1 MAIEELSLEA
11 NDLRFHALASGP
23 EDGPLVL
30 LLHGFP
36 ELAQSWRHQLPA
48 LADAGYRAVAP
59 DLRGY
64 GKTEVGG
71 PYDPWT
77 LADDVAALV
86 RALGNERAVVAGHD
100 WGGLVAWLSAVFR
113 PEVVGRLV
121 VLNAPHPPA
130 FMRMVARSPRQLAR
144 SSYVLFF
151 QLPWLPER
159 LLSWRRGAIVER
171 ALRAGTHVPSPW
183 AEEQLAA
190 YREAFADPVRVRA
203 ALGYYR
209 TAARNSLALYRAS
222 RARRITAPT
231 LVLWGVH
238 DPTLRP
244 ELVTPERLAPW
255 FAPGNMPDVRLLEE
269 AGHFVQN
276 EAPER
281 VTEELLHWLAS
292 SPGAAPDGGSPRRMP
307 PATT

>member
-1 MAIEELSLEA
+1 MAIEELSLRA
-11 NDLRFHALASGP
+11 NDLRFHALAAGP
-23 EDGPLVL
+23 QDGPLVL

-64 GKTEVGG
+64 GKTEVRG
-71 PYDPWT
+71 PYDPRT

-86 RALGNERAVVAGHD
+86 RALGSERAFVAGHD
-100 WGGLVAWLSAVFR
+100 WGGLVAWLSALFR
-113 PEVVGRLV
+113 PEVVERLV
-121 VLNAPHPPA
+121 VLNAPHPAA
-130 FMRMVARSPRQLAR
+130 FMRMLPRSPRQVVR

-159 LLSWRRGAIVER
+159 LVSWRRGAIVEG
-171 ALRAGTHVPSPW
+171 ALRAGTHVPDPW
-183 AEEQLAA
+183 SEEQLAA
-190 YREAFADPVRVRA
+190 YREAFADPARARA

-209 TAARNSLALYRAS
+209 AAARRPLALYRAAK
-222 RARRITAPT
+222 ARPIAAPT

-238 DPTLRP
+238 DPTLRR
-244 ELVTPERLAPW
+244 ELVSPERLAPW
-255 FAPGNMPDVRLLEE
+255 FAPGNVPEARFLEE

-281 VTEELLHWLAS
+281 VNEELLRWLAS
-292 SPGAAPDGGSPRRMP
+292 
-307 PATT
+307 

>member
-1 MAIEELSLEA
+1 MAIEELSLRA
-11 NDLRFHALASGP
+11 NDLRFHALAAGP

-64 GKTEVGG
+64 GQTEVRG
-71 PYDPWT
+71 PYDPRT
-77 LADDVAALV
+77 LSGDVAALV
-86 RALGNERAVVAGHD
+86 RALGRERAVVAGHD

-113 PEVVGRLV
+113 PEVVARLV
-121 VLNAPHPPA
+121 VLNAPHPAA
-130 FMRMVARSPRQLAR
+130 FMRMLARSPRQAAR

-159 LLSWRRGAIVER
+159 LVSWRRGALVEG
-171 ALRAGTHVPSPW
+171 ALRTGTHVPDPW
-183 AEEQLAA
+183 ATEQLAA
-190 YREAFADPVRVRA
+190 YREAFADPARARA

-209 TAARNSLALYRAS
+209 AAARHPLALYRAAK
-222 RARRITAPT
+222 ARPIAAPT

-238 DPTLRP
+238 DATLRR
-244 ELVTPERLAPW
+244 ELVSPDRLAPW
-255 FAPGNMPDVRLLEE
+255 FAPGNVPEVRFLEE

-281 VTEELLHWLAS
+281 VNDELLRWLAS
-292 SPGAAPDGGSPRRMP
+292 
-307 PATT
+307 